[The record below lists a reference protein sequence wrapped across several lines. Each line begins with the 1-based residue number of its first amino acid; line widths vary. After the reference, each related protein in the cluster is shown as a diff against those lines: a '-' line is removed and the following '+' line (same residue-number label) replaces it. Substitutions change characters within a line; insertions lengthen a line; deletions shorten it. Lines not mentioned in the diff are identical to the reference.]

1 MRFTCVGSP
10 AGMAWDLT
18 IIPYRGREGR
28 KAECREGVR
37 REGER
42 KGVRRERGRS
52 RKGSELEMESEQW

>member
-1 MRFTCVGSP
+1 
-10 AGMAWDLT
+10 MAWDLT

-42 KGVRRERGRS
+42 KGVRRERGRL
-52 RKGSELEMESEQW
+52 RKGRELEMESEQW